1 MMAVGSLAVFQQ
13 DGKERFDSLQH
24 YSQTLPEL
32 QNSLKSEEDLASDGA
47 FLTHFLMLVYE
58 VGALTFAKSSGIN
71 FGRLPLLTSNIRTSG
86 LITFQHS

>member
-1 MMAVGSLAVFQQ
+1 MFQR
-13 DGKERFDSLQH
+13 DGRERLDSLQH

-58 VGALTFAKSSGIN
+58 VCMFI
-71 FGRLPLLTSNIRTSG
+71 PEI
-86 LITFQHS
+86 LITKFFADCDG